1 LGSGEIR
8 EDTVKREDLEA
19 LVDIVEI
26 LNNPALKAIKK
37 TIVIS
42 GRPGKNHHIC

>member
-8 EDTVKREDLEA
+8 EDTVKQEDLEV

-26 LNNPALKAIKK
+26 LNNPASKAIKK

-42 GRPGKNHHIC
+42 GSAG